1 MKEELLHY
9 IWKFQKLTHSQL
21 KCVHGEKVQ
30 IHHPGTHNL
39 QAGPDFF
46 NAKLIIA
53 NQLWAGNVEIHL
65 KSSDWYVH
73 NHQND
78 DTYTNVV
85 LHVVWEHDAE
95 VYRADGTV
103 IPTLILSN
111 YVASDLLNRYQ
122 NLMTNHRNW
131 INCENELPDIDEFII
146 KNWLERVYFERLE
159 ERQKLI
165 SKELSELNNHWEAL
179 FLRML
184 FKNFGLKING
194 ASFLSIARSFDFK
207 IIQKNDN
214 PEMIEALFMGQAG
227 LLDEIKEDAYFQSL
241 KETYKYVRHKYNLT
255 NTSVLKPQFFRLRPP
270 NFPTIRLSQLA
281 VLYAQHKNIF
291 TSMIKTDSVE
301 AFYDFFDIAASDY
314 WTTHFNFGVPAAKR
328 KKKLTKKFIDLLLV
342 NTIIPIKFSYA
353 KRNGEAISDHL
364 IELATTLAAEENS
377 IVSKFNSIRPLAVNS
392 LDSQALLQ
400 LKNNYCD
407 KNKCLN
413 CAIGNSLIG
422 NKTG

>member
-1 MKEELLHY
+1 MM
-9 IWKFQKLTHSQL
+9 
-21 KCVHGEKVQ
+21 
-30 IHHPGTHNL
+30 IHTPWFFTYLGTRCRSLSRGRNRY
-39 QAGPDFF
+39 
-46 NAKLIIA
+46 
-53 NQLWAGNVEIHL
+53 
-65 KSSDWYVH
+65 SDT
-73 NHQND
+73 D
-78 DTYTNVV
+78 
-85 LHVVWEHDAE
+85 
-95 VYRADGTV
+95 
-103 IPTLILSN
+103 LSN

-179 FLRML
+179 FFRML

-291 TSMIKTDSVE
+291 TSMIKTDSVGVLR
-301 AFYDFFDIAASDY
+301 FLIATSIL
-314 WTTHFNFGVPAAKR
+314 TTHFNFGTWKPNAKE
-328 KKKLTKKFIDLLLV
+328 INQNLL
-342 NTIIPIKFSYA
+342 IFYW
-353 KRNGEAISDHL
+353 
-364 IELATTLAAEENS
+364 
-377 IVSKFNSIRPLAVNS
+377 
-392 LDSQALLQ
+392 
-400 LKNNYCD
+400 
-407 KNKCLN
+407 
-413 CAIGNSLIG
+413 
-422 NKTG
+422 